1 MLMVNVIS
9 VISLGLHLY
18 IRLDLYIGFEIH
30 FHSQLLSLSR
40 NYNGTFCY
48 FVIWNLG
55 LGLYLGFD
63 LRLSFYL

>member
-30 FHSQLLSLSR
+30 FHSQILSLSR
-40 NYNGTFCY
+40 NYNSIMLFCNLELGIR
-48 FVIWNLG
+48 FVF
-55 LGLYLGFD
+55 GF
-63 LRLSFYL
+63 

>member
-40 NYNGTFCY
+40 NYNGILLFC
-48 FVIWNLG
+48 NLE
-55 LGLYLGFD
+55 L
-63 LRLSFYL
+63 